1 MARAIK
7 VNRGVKGWWHVAAA
21 AVGFAM
27 IVGWLLF
34 GTTGLFAWND
44 YSRLLT
50 QRRAELAELKAEQAV
65 LVNHQRLLNPR
76 HADPDLVEEKLREE
90 QNLLHPDDMV
100 VLLR

>member
-1 MARAIK
+1 MARKIK
-7 VNRGVKGWWHVAAA
+7 VRQGVQGWWHVAAA
-21 AVGFAM
+21 AVGLAL
-27 IVGWLLF
+27 IIGWLLF

-44 YSRLLT
+44 YNRLLA
-50 QRRAELAELKAEQAV
+50 QRRVELAELKREQAV
-65 LVNHQRLLNPR
+65 LVNNQRLLDSR